1 MLGHH
6 GGATPAAT
14 KGTPNMNSS
23 LARVRT
29 RLAALFCDTRGAN
42 MVEYMIVVGVIALA
56 AIGAFTQFGSSV
68 KGKIQEQ
75 GGTVS
80 GINAGSGG

>member
-1 MLGHH
+1 MNKL
-6 GGATPAAT
+6 ATIR
-14 KGTPNMNSS
+14 SRFS
-23 LARVRT
+23 
-29 RLAALFCDTRGAN
+29 ALFCDTRGAN